1 MDAGFIAYPAYGFF
15 FALLALGRAGLA
27 LVFFRHPIFAGLIWW
42 LVTGELTAVY
52 AAIFFELAWLD
63 LFYVGTYV
71 PPNAMLG
78 YLVYLP
84 LTLCFNLQ
92 IPQHSLLLL
101 ILCLPLPALGAK
113 VEIWQR
119 TRYGAKAYHALVNAV
134 NAENNIAGVLNKVIN
149 SSIACWIII
158 FAVLYLCCS
167 GFMFFALWFLGVFLQ
182 VWPVGWFTNAGLAYN
197 PHDLT
202 GILNNWG
209 PIWAAGSVGA
219 LLSLRIRLA
228 KVCFLAGAMGVAV
241 VLLC

>member
-1 MDAGFIAYPAYGFF
+1 MDAGFITYSAYSFF
-15 FALLALGRAGLA
+15 FALLALGRAALA
-27 LVFFRHPIFAGLIWW
+27 LVFFRHPLFAGLIWW

-119 TRYGAKAYHALVNAV
+119 TRYGALAYHALVNAV
-134 NAENNIAGVLNKVIN
+134 NSEHNIAGVLNKVIN
-149 SSIACWIII
+149 RYIACWIII
-158 FAVLYLCCS
+158 AAALYFFCS
-167 GFMFFALWFLGVFLQ
+167 GFMFFALWLLGVFLQ
-182 VWPVGWFTNAGLAYN
+182 AWPAYWFANAHLVYDPYN
-197 PHDLT
+197 LT
-202 GILNNWG
+202 SVINNWG
-209 PIWAAGSVGA
+209 PIWAAGSIGA

-228 KVCFLAGAMGVAV
+228 KVCFLAGAVGVAV